1 MANAKKAAKKSTAP
15 RRAAK
20 RSGARQ
26 PQYVV
31 YAPTAKSTRISDEAI
46 DAAVRAVVKG

>member
-1 MANAKKAAKKSTAP
+1 MVNAKKAVKKSTAL
-15 RRAAK
+15 RRVAK
-20 RSGARQ
+20 RAGARQ
-26 PQYVV
+26 SQYVV